1 MKQYLVTS
9 KIDYLDPKPIEALF
23 NDFDEA
29 QDYMVDIVQSRT
41 EWAVSHSP
49 YLLSDEE
56 VQHIEETEWSLIKLT
71 ENDHTINAQLG
82 A

>member
-29 QDYMVDIVQSRT
+29 LDYMQNIVERRTQWAIEHSQYFVDEQ
-41 EWAVSHSP
+41 E
-49 YLLSDEE
+49 LKD
-56 VQHIEETEWSLIKLT
+56 IEETEWSLIKL
-71 ENDHTINAQLG
+71 EEV
-82 A
+82 

>member
-29 QDYMVDIVQSRT
+29 LDYMQNIVERRTQWTVEHSQYFVDEQ
-41 EWAVSHSP
+41 E
-49 YLLSDEE
+49 LKD
-56 VQHIEETEWSLIKLT
+56 IEETEWSLIKL
-71 ENDHTINAQLG
+71 EEV
-82 A
+82 

>member
-1 MKQYLVTS
+1 MKEYLVTS

-29 QDYMVDIVQSRT
+29 LDYMQNIVERRT
-41 EWAVSHSP
+41 QWTVSHSP

-56 VQHIEETEWSLIKLT
+56 VQHIEETGWSLIKS
-71 ENDHTINAQLG
+71 EEV
-82 A
+82 